1 MARSLR
7 IERSGGV
14 YHVINRGNYRQDLFI
29 NDGAHEAFER
39 CLFEAC
45 QECGWVLEGFCVMT
59 NHFHLVIRTPNGNL
73 VYGMKWL
80 QATFANRYHRF
91 RKVHGKMCHGWAL
104 GTKDFKRK
112 LLETEGLL
120 KDGNTQAIRLE
131 GKELQEANELQ
142 WEAILNRGL
151 KILGK
156 DIADVTNERKSA
168 SWKVW
173 IASVLKQRSSATNV
187 WIARQLNMGVPQA
200 VTIHVGSLD
209 KVKLRKTK
217 EYQNFIYEFTK

>member
-1 MARSLR
+1 M
-7 IERSGGV
+7 
-14 YHVINRGNYRQDLFI
+14 
-29 NDGAHEAFER
+29 
-39 CLFEAC
+39 
-45 QECGWVLEGFCVMT
+45 
-59 NHFHLVIRTPNGNL
+59 
-73 VYGMKWL
+73 
-80 QATFANRYHRF
+80 
-91 RKVHGKMCHGWAL
+91 
-104 GTKDFKRK
+104 
-112 LLETEGLL
+112 
-120 KDGNTQAIRLE
+120 
-131 GKELQEANELQ
+131 Q

-156 DIADVTNERKSA
+156 DIADITDERKSA

>member
-1 MARSLR
+1 MLIIYNGSQPIRL
-7 IERSGGV
+7 
-14 YHVINRGNYRQDLFI
+14 LKKKWP
-29 NDGAHEAFER
+29 FE
-39 CLFEAC
+39 
-45 QECGWVLEGFCVMT
+45 
-59 NHFHLVIRTPNGNL
+59 
-73 VYGMKWL
+73 
-80 QATFANRYHRF
+80 
-91 RKVHGKMCHGWAL
+91 KMCHGWAL

-120 KDGNTQAIRLE
+120 KDGNNQAIRLE

-156 DIADVTNERKSA
+156 EIADVTNDRKSA
-168 SWKVW
+168 CWKVW

-209 KVKLRKTK
+209 KVKLGKTK
-217 EYQNFIYEFTK
+217 EYQDFIYEFTK